1 MAVSEAAIASAAA
14 SVVSDKRGRT
24 AIATIICAVLMIFMM
39 PLIVY
44 MGITSNMKDIEI
56 DTDSAVESIVAN
68 MSSEEEEKLSHLE
81 TVMKDIS
88 SEFKSRE
95 MPKNAKKAQA
105 IYCCALYDIEPTD
118 SEFVT
123 HWLIALN
130 RQQTTTVCSNCLKL
144 HLELRLTNRNLK
156 IS

>member
-68 MSSEEEEKLSHLE
+68 MSSEEKEKLSHLE

-88 SEFKSRE
+88 NEFKTFQTNSSQEKCR
-95 MPKNAKKAQA
+95 KTQKRHKR
-105 IYCCALYDIEPTD
+105 Y
-118 SEFVT
+118 
-123 HWLIALN
+123 IAVHCTTLN
-130 RQQTTTVCSNCLKL
+130 RQTVNS
-144 HLELRLTNRNLK
+144 
-156 IS
+156 